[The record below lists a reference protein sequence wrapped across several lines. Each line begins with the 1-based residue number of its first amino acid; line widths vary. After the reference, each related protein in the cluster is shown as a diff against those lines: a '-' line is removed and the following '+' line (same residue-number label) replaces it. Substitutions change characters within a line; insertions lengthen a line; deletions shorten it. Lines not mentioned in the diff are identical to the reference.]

1 MQKSNQ
7 LMKLTTENKLLFVG
21 GALGI
26 ILGFLYYY
34 FIGCEN
40 GCPIKSNPYLMSIY
54 GGIMGGTGASLLY
67 SLIKPKK

>member
-1 MQKSNQ
+1 
-7 LMKLTTENKLLFVG
+7 MKISTENRLVLAG
-21 GALGI
+21 GFAGI
-26 ILGFLYYY
+26 LLGFLYYY

-67 SLIKPKK
+67 SIVKPKKK